1 MTYVMSSGELNLPVP
16 DVWLGSA
23 KMGDVTLLL
32 EAAKTGE
39 PGAEDRLWESVYDEV
54 RRMASEKMAGESRE
68 ITLSATALVHEAWL
82 RLSGPAGSDPSWD
95 GRAHFFAAAA
105 EAMRRILVDQAR
117 RRLSQKRGGGHEH
130 VPLENV
136 PAFAA
141 PEDAKLLQ
149 VHDVLD
155 DLAGESPQ
163 QAQIV
168 KLRFM
173 VGLSQKEI
181 GELLGISEKT
191 VQRQWILARTWLYE
205 TIEGSQQREN
215 PGILSP
221 DGDPPFV

>member
-1 MTYVMSSGELNLPVP
+1 
-16 DVWLGSA
+16 
-23 KMGDVTLLL
+23 MGDVTLML
-32 EAAKTGE
+32 EAAKAGE
-39 PGAEDRLWESVYDEV
+39 PGANERLWQTTYDEL

-68 ITLSATALVHEAWL
+68 ITLCATALVHEAWL
-82 RLSGPAGSDPSWD
+82 RLAVPGGADPAWD

-130 VPLENV
+130 VPLQNV

-141 PEDAKLLQ
+141 PDDAKVLQ

-155 DLAGESPQ
+155 ALAEENPQ

-181 GELLGISEKT
+181 GALLGISEKT
-191 VQRQWILARTWLYE
+191 VQRQWILASTWLYLA
-205 TIEGSQQREN
+205 IKGSPRLDNPNRESTDR
-215 PGILSP
+215 G
-221 DGDPPFV
+221 PPCV

>member
-1 MTYVMSSGELNLPVP
+1 
-16 DVWLGSA
+16 
-23 KMGDVTLLL
+23 MGDVTLML
-32 EAAKTGE
+32 ERAKAGETGADE
-39 PGAEDRLWESVYDEV
+39 RLWQTVYDEL

-82 RLSGPAGSDPSWD
+82 RLAVPCGADPAWD

-130 VPLENV
+130 VPLQNV

-141 PEDAKLLQ
+141 PEDAKVLQ

-155 DLAGESPQ
+155 ALTEENPQ

-181 GELLGISEKT
+181 GGLLGISEKT
-191 VQRQWILARTWLYE
+191 VQRQWILASTWLYLA
-205 TIEGSQQREN
+205 IKGSPRLDN
-215 PGILSP
+215 PNCESAERR
-221 DGDPPFV
+221 PPCV